1 MSHRAGI
8 RQQRCENPAMR
19 QVGRRR
25 DPEIVQQ
32 ASGLMLIEGARFS
45 EAVSWLAPST
55 FVPKGVYRFK
65 SHAHANQ
72 HQQDCLVRGMG
83 LLAARRG

>member
-1 MSHRAGI
+1 
-8 RQQRCENPAMR
+8 MR
-19 QVGRRR
+19 EVGRRQE
-25 DPEIVQQ
+25 PQIVQQ
-32 ASGLMLIEGARFS
+32 ASGLLLTEGARFS
-45 EAVSWLAPST
+45 EAMSRLAPST

-65 SHAHANQ
+65 THADANQ